1 MKYGSTLAMSLL
13 GAATLLAAPPEE
25 VPSDSADAALISLA
39 RQAVAG
45 MLHRLP
51 NYTCLETLERS
62 ERLAGE
68 KRFRLLDRLRLE
80 VAYVNGQEL
89 YAWPGSSKFDE
100 TDLHSLITGPGAF
113 GTGDFGEHLRV
124 TYREDMPLRLAG
136 KQRINRRDA
145 FKFTQIVPEIAS
157 RYDVIVPP
165 YKATVAYSVTAWH
178 DAASLNLL
186 RFELLATDF
195 PRSLPLR
202 RSFIATEYET
212 VTVNGLPV
220 RLPAMT
226 ERSMTTRRHIE
237 NRTISTFSNCREYKG
252 SSKLTFDEP
261 ASEEPDVLAQPK
273 ALVDL
278 PAGVEV
284 QVRLDDAVELKQA
297 ARGDQVRMTVSRDAT
312 SNGRKVLFAGAHV
325 NGRWK
330 LIQCRETPVD
340 HCFAI
345 LETET
350 YQDGPRSGRFE
361 GALESPSLERELTAG
376 ARAYDVGRGLI
387 IPREVSSAKNG
398 AAIMY
403 TGIVTKL
410 PRGYRLIWRTLEVSG
425 VTKQ

>member
-1 MKYGSTLAMSLL
+1 MKYSAILVFSLL
-13 GAATLLAAPPEE
+13 TAVSMLAAPPGQM
-25 VPSDSADAALISLA
+25 PSDSGDGALLGRV
-39 RQAVAG
+39 RQVVAG
-45 MLHRLP
+45 MLVRLP
-51 NYTCLETLERS
+51 NFTCLETLERS
-62 ERLAGE
+62 ERMGGE

-100 TDLHSLITGPGAF
+100 TALHSLITGAGAY

-124 TYREDMPLRLAG
+124 TYREDMPLKLAG
-136 KQRINRRDA
+136 KERINHRDA
-145 FKFTQIVPEIAS
+145 LKFTEVVPEIES
-157 RYDVIVPP
+157 HYDVIVPP

-178 DAASLNLL
+178 DAASLNLM
-186 RFELLATDF
+186 RIEILATDF
-195 PRSLPLR
+195 PRSLPLS
-202 RSFIATEYET
+202 RSFKATVYET
-212 VTVNGLPV
+212 VEVNGLPV

-226 ERSMTTRRHIE
+226 ELSMTNRSHIE

-261 ASEEPDVLAQPK
+261 ASEEPVVLARPK

-284 QVRLDDAVELKQA
+284 QVRLDDAVELKQG
-297 ARGDQVRMTVSRDAT
+297 ARGDQVKMTVSRDAT
-312 SNGRKVLFAGAHV
+312 SNGRKVLSAGAHV

-330 LIQCRETPVD
+330 LIQCRETPAD

-361 GALESPSLERELTAG
+361 AALESPSLERELAIG
-376 ARAYDVGRGLI
+376 ARSYDLGRGLI
-387 IPREVSSAKNG
+387 IPSDVWSAKNG

-410 PRGYRLIWRTLEVSG
+410 PRG
-425 VTKQ
+425 